1 MKKGVKLKKQYLKT
15 SFLLLFLG
23 LFLAVFLFQ
32 KISPS
37 DEKVATSGGIH
48 QNEID
53 LEIRQLSDKKITKN
67 AINSDQKFSQ
77 ISFVPQESDSK
88 NIFESGLAN
97 VLRTVTSIKASDS
110 KNREYGTWLWTPTL
124 QMTPEYI
131 TAVLDGAKTNNINTI
146 YLSID
151 SYLDIYVMEDGK
163 EKTDKYQ
170 RFINTLNYFIKE
182 AKNRDI
188 KVDAEAGWRN
198 WAEPGHVYKPLAI
211 VDFVKKFNES
221 GEYDF
226 RGLQYDIEP
235 YLLDEYYFDEAKV
248 LKNFVMLV
256 DETMNRLVDTDL
268 RFSVVI
274 PDFFDEKDGF
284 SARFAYNDETDSTF
298 GHLLKILDRKY
309 GSSIILMSYRN
320 YAEGEDGTIDISMN
334 EIETVEEGFFKTQ
347 IIIAQEVGEVEPPY
361 ITFHNTSKEELKEQV
376 ILIEKAF
383 KGYPNFGGIAYH
395 YLNSLLTLK

>member
-1 MKKGVKLKKQYLKT
+1 MKKEGKLKKQYFKN
-15 SFLLLFLG
+15 SSLLLFLG
-23 LFLAVFLFQ
+23 LFLAIFLFQ
-32 KISPS
+32 RLSINN
-37 DEKVATSGGIH
+37 EKVATQAGIH

-53 LEIRQLSDKKITKN
+53 LSFKQFSDKKITKN
-67 AINSDQKFSQ
+67 AMISDPKFSQ
-77 ISFVPQESDSK
+77 ISFIPQKKDLK
-88 NIFESGLAN
+88 NNIESGLAN
-97 VLRTVTSIKASDS
+97 VLRTVTSIKAIDS
-110 KNREYGTWLWTPTL
+110 KKREYGTWLWTPTL

-163 EKTDKYQ
+163 EKSDKYQ
-170 RFINTLNYFIKE
+170 KFLEILNHFIKE
-182 AKNRDI
+182 AKDRDI

-211 VDFVKKFNES
+211 VDFVKKFNEEQEI
-221 GEYDF
+221 GF

-235 YLLDEYYFDEAKV
+235 YLLEEYYFDEAKV
-248 LKNFVMLV
+248 LKNFVTLV
-256 DETMNRLVDTDL
+256 DETMSRLEETDL
-268 RFSVVI
+268 KFGVVI
-274 PDFFDEKDGF
+274 PDFYDEKDGITSRF
-284 SARFAYNDETDSTF
+284 NYDDENDSAF

-320 YAEGEDGTIDISMN
+320 YAEGEDGAIDISMN
-334 EIETVEEGFFKTQ
+334 EIETVEEGFFKTK

-361 ITFHNTSKEELKEQV
+361 ITFYNTSKEELREQV
-376 ILIEKAF
+376 SLIEKTF
-383 KGYPNFGGIAYH
+383 RSYPNFGGVAYH